1 MGMGCPTDTRCKRDI
16 AFKVE
21 KKKKKRKVRIDLCL
35 CVCVCVLVQLSPR
48 GPISVDALPIIFM

>member
-35 CVCVCVLVQLSPR
+35 CVCVCVCWSNCPHV
-48 GPISVDALPIIFM
+48 GPSLWTPYP